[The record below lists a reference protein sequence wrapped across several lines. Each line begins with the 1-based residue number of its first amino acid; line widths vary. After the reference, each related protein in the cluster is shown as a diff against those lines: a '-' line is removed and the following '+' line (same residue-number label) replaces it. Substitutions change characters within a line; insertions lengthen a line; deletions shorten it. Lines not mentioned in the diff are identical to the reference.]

1 MQLLFII
8 KEDSCLF
15 NMFLYSIRDKKTKVF
30 NKPLFF
36 IFLQLFK
43 TVCDYLIALLFLITV
58 TNANNDKLATIT
70 NGAIIV
76 ESPVLTLVDVDG

>member
-1 MQLLFII
+1 M
-8 KEDSCLF
+8 
-15 NMFLYSIRDKKTKVF
+15 
-30 NKPLFF
+30 FF

-76 ESPVLTLVDVDG
+76 ESPVLTLVLGLFSGFTSGFTSGVGASILTNLSIASVN